1 MYGSYFMELTVKIQ
15 KEELQVQTNY
25 GNRGNIQK
33 YISIYTNLKKEKN
46 KYLIDPTEPTIVFSH
61 LLVIYVIVIGY
72 LLREILSR

>member
-25 GNRGNIQK
+25 GNHGNIQK

-46 KYLIDPTEPTIVFSH
+46 KYLIDPTEPTFVFSH

-72 LLREILSR
+72 LLREILRR